1 MSKPMKIQSIL
12 VFLAFVSGVA
22 VLGPAQTRV
31 DNPGR
36 ALAKNAGRIIKLE
49 EVLRIKDDG
58 VTAIFRTPQKLALG
72 PDGSLYFL
80 DFSEGARL
88 YRYGPDGKLVFKIL
102 KTGQGPGEC
111 QWATN
116 YFFDG
121 DRIRVQAWNPPKTMD
136 FGMDGGRYLSE
147 VKFEENAHGLWFLGT
162 AEGKIYGI
170 RDEVFSSTAFRS
182 AGGASVFSIPN
193 SVYEISPDFRTW
205 KKLYEFPVRMLIK
218 RANSVRLDMID
229 AAIGGSTL
237 DILHTAE
244 YQVVAFDLL
253 SGQVKHVITRAYDR
267 VKARAEKATDPDP
280 ETRGIDIPSD
290 PYMFDVHEI
299 HVVAGNLW
307 VLTSVMKPDGNDQ
320 QVDVFD
326 AAGRFIDS
334 VLLRFPAGERNH
346 NSARRKSLITDDGFL
361 IIPEQ
366 EEDGLISIG
375 KYRIV
380 DADLFPPASAP
391 GDVRPARRGQ

>member
-22 VLGPAQTRV
+22 VPGPGQTRV

-49 EVLRIKDDG
+49 EVLRIRDDG

-102 KTGQGPGEC
+102 KTGQGPGEA
-111 QWATN
+111 QHPSG
-116 YFFDG
+116 FLVME
-121 DRIRVQAWNPPKTMD
+121 DRIRVLAWIPPKIMD
-136 FGMDGGRYLSE
+136 FGLDGRYLKESRVTE
-147 VKFEENAHGLWFLGT
+147 DTHGLWFLAA

-170 RDEVFSSTAFRS
+170 RDEVFSSTAFQS
-182 AGGASVFSIPN
+182 SGVFSIPN
-193 SVYEISPDFRTW
+193 SVYEISPDFRSW
-205 KKLYEFPVRMLIK
+205 KKLYEFPVRMVVK
-218 RANSVRLDMID
+218 KYNAFRLDPID
-229 AAIGGSTL
+229 TVIHGSTL
-237 DILHTAE
+237 YILHTAE
-244 YQVVAFDLL
+244 YQVVAFDLRA
-253 SGQVKHVITRAYDR
+253 GKVKHIITRAYDR
-267 VKARAEKATDPDP
+267 VKAKAEKSTDPDP
-280 ETRGIDIPSD
+280 ETRGIEFPDD
-290 PYMFDVHEI
+290 PYVWDIDRI
-299 HVVAGNLW
+299 HAAAGKLL
-307 VLTSVMKPDGNDQ
+307 VFTSTIRSGGDDQ

-326 AAGRFIDS
+326 EAGRFIDNL
-334 VLLRFPAGERNH
+334 VLRYPAGGRNH
-346 NSARRKSLITDDGFL
+346 RAVARWTLLTDDGFF

-366 EEDGLISIG
+366 EEDGLVSIG

-380 DADLFPPASAP
+380 DAGLFPPGSVP
-391 GDVRPARRGQ
+391 GNIRAARRGQ